1 MDYHQNELIAAYV
14 AACEYWG
21 FVALMN
27 LITLELIRGW
37 FEIDNNAVE

>member
-1 MDYHQNELIAAYV
+1 MTDDQTDLLAAYSM
-14 AACEYWG
+14 ALSYFG

-37 FEIDNNAVE
+37 FEIEFHE